1 MKTSNTSYEPE
12 VEILA
17 SNDYQAIPIKVS
29 ETNTVVKAG
38 TPLTKAGLK
47 ALDGTGAVGILRH
60 NVDTSVNPNGAL
72 VVDGI
77 IDYKKIKEYAG
88 VTASAAGLHDAIPAI
103 YFREDVKAQ
112 EG

>member
-1 MKTSNTSYEPE
+1 MKVSNTSYGDEI
-12 VEILA
+12 EILA

-29 ETNTVVKAG
+29 EIDTVVKAG

-47 ALDGTGAVGILRH
+47 ALDGANAVGILLH
-60 NVDTSVNPNGAL
+60 SVDTSLNPNGAL
-72 VVDGI
+72 VVEGV

-88 VTASAAGLHDAIPAI
+88 VTATAADLHDAIPAI
-103 YFREDVKAQ
+103 YFREDITVQ